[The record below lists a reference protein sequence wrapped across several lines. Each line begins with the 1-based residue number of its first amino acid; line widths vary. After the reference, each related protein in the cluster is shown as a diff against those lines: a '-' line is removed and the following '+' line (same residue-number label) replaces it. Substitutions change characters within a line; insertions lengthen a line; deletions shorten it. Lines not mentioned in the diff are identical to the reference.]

1 MTETRTLFQDA
12 LLASIRRKRFAL
24 LDTQRLQHRHEK
36 AVPLLHRVVVDH
48 LRQQLPVREPLGWVR
63 VDVFARDAKDSVGL
77 GIGTL
82 AIGIDARVFAIISAA
97 PVTSPLITMP
107 RMKRLASIVL
117 KGVMK
122 YPFVGSSRL

>member
-1 MTETRTLFQDA
+1 MRCWRASGANGLPFSIPSGLSIAMKKAIA
-12 LLASIRRKRFAL
+12 LC
-24 LDTQRLQHRHEK
+24 HRI
-36 AVPLLHRVVVDH
+36 VVDH
-48 LRQQLPVREPLGWVR
+48 LRQQLPVREPLGFVR

-82 AIGIDARVFAIISAA
+82 AIRIDARLPIISAA
-97 PVTSPLITMP
+97 PATSPLITMP

-122 YPFVGSSRL
+122 YPFVGSSR